1 MLDYYDPK
9 PKVLDGDSLIIVSE
23 MYTDIQVKIKKLE
36 EEKQSIKKM
45 LFNHF
50 DLTQG
55 KNTYGDVE
63 CGDGFKFA
71 REVRTSK
78 RIDEVKL
85 QETLEPAIW
94 KSITSTKRTV
104 DETKLRRAI
113 SANVI
118 NKNIIK
124 NCVVEKVTFAFVHP
138 SIKQEEN

>member
-1 MLDYYDPK
+1 MNEPTVM
-9 PKVLDGDSLIIVSE
+9 PRVLDDESITTLSQVYS
-23 MYTDIQVKIKKLE
+23 DIQSKIKKLE
-36 EEKQSIKKM
+36 EEKKVVKEM
-45 LFNHF
+45 MFAHF

-55 KNTYGDVE
+55 KNTYGEAE

-85 QETLEPAIW
+85 QETIEPSVW